1 MCVCLLSLSPLM
13 NMALQEGWEGE
24 TKVELKET
32 PKLDHTEFY
41 LGYLLMDN
49 LQGKTFEGGNRKV

>member
-1 MCVCLLSLSPLM
+1 M

>member
-1 MCVCLLSLSPLM
+1 M

-24 TKVELKET
+24 TKVELKRT
-32 PKLDHTEFY
+32 PKLDHIEFY

-49 LQGKTFEGGNRKV
+49 LQGRTFEGGNRKV